1 MNKKKVYST
10 WFLVPALAVFTI
22 FFLLPMV
29 LSLFFS
35 LTVWNF
41 DGFTFCGLENFKM
54 FFQEASLRIGIRNS
68 LLYAILTCFC
78 KLVLS
83 FFIALFLTSGI
94 KTKTVQRSIVFFPN
108 LVSTVAVGITFTA
121 LMHPSK
127 GLFNKLLEAIGL
139 SGLDWLGNTKL
150 ALFSVIG
157 VDVWKGLSIATVIF
171 IAGIQ
176 SIDKTYYEAALV
188 DGADFWQRVKNITIP
203 LSRSSMNSIILLS
216 FIGGLRSF
224 DLIWAMT
231 GGGPGFATDVMASI
245 IYKQYA
251 AGYYGLSTAGNVI
264 MFVVIAAIAFPLQK
278 FLLSKEVSG

>member
-1 MNKKKVYST
+1 MNKKKIYSN
-10 WFLVPALAVFTI
+10 WFLVPALSI
-22 FFLLPMV
+22 FICFFMIPMV

-41 DGFTFCGLENFKM
+41 NGFKFCGFDNFKM
-54 FFQEASLRIGIRNS
+54 FFQEASLRIGIKNS
-68 LLYAILTCFC
+68 LVYAIMTCTL
-78 KLVLS
+78 KVVLS

-94 KTKTVQRSIVFFPN
+94 KTKTIQRSIVFFPN
-108 LVSTVAVGITFTA
+108 LVSTVAIGITFSA

-127 GLFNKLLEAIGL
+127 GLFNKVLEAVGL
-139 SGLDWLGNTKL
+139 NGVDWLGNTNM

-157 VDVWKGLSIATVIF
+157 TDVWKGLSIATVIF

-176 SIDKTYYEAALV
+176 SIDKTYYEAAVV
-188 DGADFWQRVKNITIP
+188 DGASFWQQIRNITIP
-203 LSRSSMNSIILLS
+203 LSRSAMNSIILLS

-264 MFVVIAAIAFPLQK
+264 MFVIIAVIAFPLQR
-278 FLLSKEVSG
+278 FLLSKEVD

>member
-1 MNKKKVYST
+1 MNKKTVYST
-10 WFLVPALAVFTI
+10 WFLVPSMIVFTI
-22 FFLLPMV
+22 FFIIPMV

-35 LTVWNF
+35 LTVWDF
-41 DGFTFCGLENFKM
+41 TGFEFCGFDNFFM
-54 FFQEASLRIGIRNS
+54 FFKEDSLRIGIKNT
-68 LLYAILTCFC
+68 LIYAILTCVF
-78 KLVLS
+78 KLLLS
-83 FFIALFLTSGI
+83 FFIAIFLTSSI
-94 KTKTVQRSIVFFPN
+94 KTKTLQRSIVFFPN

-127 GLFNKLLEAIGL
+127 GVINKFLALFGL
-139 SGLDWLGNTKL
+139 GQIDWLGNTKS

-176 SIDKTYYEAALV
+176 SIDKTYYEAAMV
-188 DGADFWQRVKNITIP
+188 DGANFRQRLRSITIP
-203 LSRSSMNSIILLS
+203 LSRSAMNSIIILS

-224 DLIWAMT
+224 DLIWSMT
-231 GGGPGFATDVMASI
+231 GGGPGFATDVVASV

-264 MFVVIAAIAFPLQK
+264 MFLLIAVLAFPLQK
-278 FLLSKEVSG
+278 FLLSKEVN

>member
-1 MNKKKVYST
+1 MNKKKIYSS
-10 WFLVPALAVFTI
+10 WFLAPSMIVFSV

-35 LTVWNF
+35 MTVWNF
-41 DGFTFCGLENFKM
+41 NGFEFCGFDNFIM
-54 FFQEASLRIGIRNS
+54 FFKEDSLRIGIRNS
-68 LLYAILTCFC
+68 LLYAVLTCVL
-78 KLVLS
+78 KLVLA
-83 FFIALFLTSGI
+83 FFIALFLTSKI
-94 KTKTVQRSIVFFPN
+94 KTKTIQRSIVFFPN
-108 LVSTVAVGITFTA
+108 LVSTVAVGITFSA

-127 GLFNKLLEAIGL
+127 GLLNKCLEFIGL
-139 SGLDWLGNTKL
+139 NGVDWLGNTKI
-150 ALFSVIG
+150 ALFSVIAT
-157 VDVWKGLSIATVIF
+157 DVWKGLSIATIIF

-176 SIDKTYYEAALV
+176 SIDKTYYEAAMM
-188 DGADFWQRVKNITIP
+188 DGANFWQRLKAITIP

-224 DLIWAMT
+224 DLIWSMT

-264 MFVVIAAIAFPLQK
+264 MFVIIAVIAFPLQR
-278 FLLSKEVSG
+278 FLLSKEVD